1 MTSVRM
7 AWSEI
12 RRITAGRLPRM
23 AVVALILIPALY
35 GGLYLY
41 ANHDPYANL
50 KNVPAALVVED
61 EGARDSDGNDVN
73 AGRDVAEELMAGDSF
88 DWQET
93 TAADAA
99 SGVEE
104 GTFDF
109 ALTIPRDFS
118 AALTSS
124 ATFDPEQAQLRMT
137 TNDAN
142 SYLSTT
148 IASNVTERV
157 RDALAVRVG
166 TEAASNFL
174 LGISETR
181 AGLLE
186 ATKGATGLLGG
197 IERAKT
203 GTDKLAGSADQ
214 LSDGA
219 TELGKGLGTIVKKT
233 KELPD
238 QLSELATGSREVA
251 DANKD
256 IAAIGDR
263 VASLAGGGTKA
274 LARMRV
280 QLRSQLTAQG
290 MSEDE
295 VAQVLAVF
303 DGARGDVVAANR
315 KVQDAAKELGRLATG
330 AGEVATATEKLATDV
345 PELLEGV
352 ADAQKGSNRLTEGA
366 EGLAGGAR
374 QLNRG
379 LTALSEGGTQLR
391 DGLQEGA
398 DRIPVMD
405 GKTRDKI
412 AQTIGNP
419 VDVDSI
425 STARAQTYGEGLA
438 PFFLPLAAWIGG
450 YALFLL
456 LRPLSTRAMAANQSP
471 MRVAIGGWLPA
482 ALIGSAQ
489 MAILSVAVLFA
500 LGVKPVHVVGTFSFL
515 LLTSAT
521 FIAIL
526 HCLNAWFGR
535 AGQFLGL
542 VLMVL
547 QLVTAGGTFPWQT
560 IPPSM
565 HWLHQVLPM
574 SYAVDGLRQLMYGGL
589 GSRVGVAVAV
599 LVGYFVVSLLLT
611 GHAARRQRVWSVQRI
626 RPELAL

>member
-1 MTSVRM
+1 MTSLRM
-7 AWSEI
+7 AYSEL
-12 RRITAGRLPRM
+12 RRITSGRLARA
-23 AVVALILIPALY
+23 AVIAMILIPTLY

-61 EGARDSDGNDVN
+61 AGARDSDGNDVN
-73 AGRDVAEELMAGDSF
+73 AGQDVADELVQSESF
-88 DWQET
+88 DWHT
-93 TAADAA
+93 VSAAEAQT
-99 SGVEE
+99 GVEE
-104 GTFDF
+104 GTYDF

-148 IASNVTERV
+148 IASTVTERV
-157 RDALAVRVG
+157 RDALAARVG
-166 TEAASNFL
+166 TEAANNFL

-186 ATKGATGLLGG
+186 ATKGATTLLDG
-197 IERAKT
+197 IDKAQT
-203 GTDKLAGSADQ
+203 GTDKLAGGADT
-214 LSDGA
+214 LAEGA
-219 TELGKGLGTIVKKT
+219 TELGKGLGTILKKT
-233 KELPD
+233 KDVPD
-238 QLSELATGSREVA
+238 QLDELATGARDVA

-256 IAAIGDR
+256 IAAIGNK
-263 VASLAGGGTKA
+263 VAGFASEGTKA
-274 LARMRV
+274 VNGLRT
-280 QLRSQLTAQG
+280 QLRTQLTAGG
-290 MSEDE
+290 MPPE
-295 VAQVLAVF
+295 QVEQVIAVF
-303 DGARGDVVAANR
+303 DGSKGGALLANR
-315 KVQDAAKELGRLATG
+315 KIQQATNELDKLATG
-330 AGEVATATEKLATDV
+330 AGEVATATETLASDLPKLLKGID
-345 PELLEGV
+345 
-352 ADAQKGSNRLTEGA
+352 DAQRGSDRLIEGA
-366 EGLAGGAR
+366 QTLSGGASS
-374 QLNRG
+374 LNRG
-379 LTALSEGGTQLR
+379 LGRLSEGGTALR

-419 VDVDSI
+419 VHVEST
-425 STARAQTYGEGLA
+425 STATAQTYGEGLA

-471 MRVAIGGWLPA
+471 LRVALGGWIPA
-482 ALIGSAQ
+482 ALIGAAQ
-489 MAILSVAVLFA
+489 MALLSVAVLFA
-500 LGVKPVHVVGTFSFL
+500 VGVKPVHVAGTFGFL

-521 FIAIL
+521 FIAIV
-526 HCLNAWFGR
+526 HCLNAWFGK

-542 VLMVL
+542 VLLVL

-565 HWLHQVLPM
+565 HWLHQILPM

-589 GSRVGVAVAV
+589 GSRVWVAVAV
-599 LVGYFVVSLLLT
+599 LAGYLVVSLLLT

>member
-12 RRITAGRLPRM
+12 RRITAGRLARA
-23 AVVALILIPALY
+23 AVVALMLVPALY

-61 EGARDSDGNDVN
+61 AGARDSDGNDVN
-73 AGRDVAEELMAGDSF
+73 AGRGVADELMAGESF

-93 TAADAA
+93 TAAEAA
-99 SGVEE
+99 TGVEE
-104 GTFDF
+104 GTYDF

-157 RDALAVRVG
+157 RDALAARVG

-186 ATKGATGLLGG
+186 ATKGATGLLDG
-197 IERAKT
+197 INRAKT
-203 GTDKLAGSADQ
+203 GTEKLAGSANQ
-214 LSDGA
+214 LADGA
-219 TELGKGLGTIVKKT
+219 TELGEGLGTLLKRT

-238 QLSELATGSREVA
+238 QLEELATGSREVA
-251 DANKD
+251 DSNQD

-263 VASLAGGGTKA
+263 VAGYAASGTRA
-274 LARMRV
+274 LNRMRN
-280 QLRSQLTAQG
+280 QLRTQLTQLG
-290 MSEDE
+290 MSEVE
-295 VAQVLAVF
+295 VAQVIAVF
-303 DGARGDVVAANR
+303 DGARGDVVLANR
-315 KVQDAAKELGRLATG
+315 KVQDAAKNLDRLASG
-330 AGEVATATEKLATDV
+330 AGEVAAATEKLATDV
-345 PELLEGV
+345 PKLLRGV
-352 ADAQKGSNRLTEGA
+352 DDARKGSDRLTEGA

-374 QLNRG
+374 QLTRG
-379 LTALSEGGTQLR
+379 LTSLHEGGTQLR

-419 VDVDSI
+419 VSVESI

-456 LRPLSTRAMAANQSP
+456 LRPLSTRAMAANQTP
-471 MRVAIGGWLPA
+471 MRVALGGWLPA
-482 ALIGSAQ
+482 ALIGAAQ

-500 LGVKPVHVVGTFSFL
+500 IGVKPVHVAGTFGFL

-521 FIAIL
+521 FIAIV
-526 HCLNAWFGR
+526 HCLNAWFGK

-542 VLMVL
+542 VLLVL

-565 HWLHQVLPM
+565 HWMHQVLPM

-599 LVGYFVVSLLLT
+599 LAGYLVVSLLLT